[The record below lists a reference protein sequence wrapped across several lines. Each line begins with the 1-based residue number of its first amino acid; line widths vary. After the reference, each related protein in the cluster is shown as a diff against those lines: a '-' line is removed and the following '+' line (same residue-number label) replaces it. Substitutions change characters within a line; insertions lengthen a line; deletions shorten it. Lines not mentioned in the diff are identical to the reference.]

1 MMEKI
6 IMAGFGGQG
15 VMLMGQMLAYSAT
28 DEGLHT
34 VWIPS
39 YGPETR
45 GGTANC
51 SVILAT
57 DPIYAPV
64 VENPDVLM
72 ALNEPSL
79 LKFIDKVL
87 PGGTVFYNAS
97 LIDTPPLRDD
107 LTWIGIDAH
116 PLALELGEIKTVNM
130 IMLGALSSRLE
141 IIPLDRLLQTM
152 KKTFSGPKAHLY
164 PLNETALKR
173 GREMIEV
180 S

>member
-6 IMAGFGGQG
+6 IIAGFGGQG

-51 SVILAT
+51 SVILAS

-64 VENPDVLM
+64 VESPDVLI

-79 LKFIDKVL
+79 MKFIDRVT

-97 LIDTPPLRDD
+97 LIPHPPQRDD
-107 LTWIGIDAH
+107 VTLIGIDAH

-130 IMLGALSSRLE
+130 IMLGALSARLE
-141 IIPLDRLLQTM
+141 LIPLDRLLHTM
-152 KKTFSGPKAHLY
+152 KKTFSGRKAHLY
-164 PLNETALKR
+164 ALNETALNR
-173 GREMIEV
+173 GRDMIEV

>member
-6 IMAGFGGQG
+6 IIAGFGGQG

-64 VENPDVLM
+64 VESPDVLI

-79 LKFIDKVL
+79 LKFIDKVAS
-87 PGGTVFYNAS
+87 GGTVFYNAS
-97 LIDTPPLRDD
+97 LISTPPQREDITL
-107 LTWIGIDAH
+107 IGIDAH

-130 IMLGALSSRLE
+130 IMLGALSARLE
-141 IIPLDRLLQTM
+141 MIPLDRLLETM
-152 KKTFSGPKAHLY
+152 KKTFSGRKAHLY
-164 PLNETALKR
+164 ALNETALNR